1 MEHKAMRNAEG
12 GHHYL
17 SEHFVYRFWGGAKS
31 WSACLCKDP
40 EFDKIIDALRATN
53 DLESYR
59 KYFREADMYST
70 KKHWFIW
77 GPDAP
82 NYHVSQPWV
91 KGYNGEGQF
100 GSNNE
105 HALFARLWVDQELK
119 KEMGF

>member
-1 MEHKAMRNAEG
+1 
-12 GHHYL
+12 
-17 SEHFVYRFWGGAKS
+17 
-31 WSACLCKDP
+31 
-40 EFDKIIDALRATN
+40 
-53 DLESYR
+53 
-59 KYFREADMYST
+59 MYSI
-70 KKHWFIW
+70 KQHWYIW

-82 NYHVSQPWV
+82 HYHVSHQWV